1 MFTFI
6 KNILVIITKKPGT
19 YWLLGNITPGQ
30 AFLALALPFLAG
42 AILAG
47 LAVWY
52 VMRKRQGWRVLAGD
66 SVINDRFEQLFVM
79 LDSGVWRYCV
89 KCKDGI
95 LEVDPENGFYDQ
107 VSQVEEGFLV
117 YELPITIGRA
127 EGYLHLDGFSRVAG
141 LAFD

>member
-6 KNILVIITKKPGT
+6 KNILVIITKKPGS

-52 VMRKRQGWRVLAGD
+52 ISRRRRAAAILDTLAAGYSSFVFWLIDGAIYVDGVRGRYVSTGYSATGAAPAFDLPYTVKQARKAL
-66 SVINDRFEQLFVM
+66 DR
-79 LDSGVWRYCV
+79 
-89 KCKDGI
+89 
-95 LEVDPENGFYDQ
+95 
-107 VSQVEEGFLV
+107 
-117 YELPITIGRA
+117 
-127 EGYLHLDGFSRVAG
+127 AG
-141 LAFD
+141 LECMD

>member
-6 KNILVIITKKPGT
+6 KNIVWITTKKPGS

-30 AFLALALPFLAG
+30 AFLALTLPFLAG

-52 VMRKRQGWRVLAGD
+52 VMHKRQGWRVLAGD
-66 SVINDRFEQLFVM
+66 TVVKDRMEQLFVM

-95 LEVDPENGFYDQ
+95 LEVNPDNGFYDV
-107 VSQVEEGFLV
+107 VSQPEEGFLI
-117 YELPITIGRA
+117 YELPITIRKA
-127 EGYLHLDGFSRVAG
+127 VGYLKLDGFVQIPG
-141 LAFD
+141 LVFD